1 MSFYRGSSIKFTGTF
16 KTVSNGNP
24 LVPDT
29 VRVYLE
35 YRVLGVTTNID
46 YAMTNDG
53 SGTFFYDWDSIVAD
67 VGNVKWKVRGV
78 SGAFVALNGNVFSLH
93 E

>member
-1 MSFYRGSSIKFTGTF
+1 MSFYRGSSIKFTATF
-16 KTVSNGNP
+16 RTVSNGNA

-35 YRVLGVTTNID
+35 YRVAGVTTNID
-46 YAMTNDG
+46 YAMTNSG
-53 SGTFFYDWDSIVAD
+53 GTFSYDWDSIVAD
-67 VGNVKWKVRGV
+67 VGNVKWKIKGT
-78 SGAFVALNGNVFSLH
+78 SGAFVALNGNVLSLH